1 MIQAKQAKIKDAS
14 KAEFKQRKTRSSVED
29 QIYNVVGEFTENGV
43 KKVILQHPTDT
54 SDLVMIIAE
63 FVEFVEEVIETV
75 KKGKG
80 IFARFAAWVKGLF
93 S

>member
-1 MIQAKQAKIKDAS
+1 MQQAKQAKIKDAS
-14 KAEFKQRKTRSSVED
+14 KAEFKQTKKTRNKD